1 MYNAIVTPYMENDKL
16 MIKLSSEI
24 AEPEIFYTFDNT
36 APDKFSAK
44 YTEPL
49 SIPKDATRIRVVTY
63 LNGKQSGKVIS
74 LTIEELMEEAKKK
87 K

>member
-1 MYNAIVTPYMENDKL
+1 MENDKL
-16 MIKLSSEI
+16 MIKLGSEI
-24 AEPEIFYTFDNT
+24 AESEIFYTFDNT
-36 APDKFSAK
+36 DPDKFSTK

-63 LNGKQSGKVIS
+63 LNGKQNGKVIS
-74 LTIEELMEEAKKK
+74 LTIEELKKMVEK